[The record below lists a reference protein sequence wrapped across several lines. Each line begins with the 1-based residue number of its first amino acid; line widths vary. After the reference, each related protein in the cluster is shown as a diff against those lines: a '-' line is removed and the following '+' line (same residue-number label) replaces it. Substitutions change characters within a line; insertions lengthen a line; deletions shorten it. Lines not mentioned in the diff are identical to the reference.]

1 MREDFTPEFAD
12 EVRRGLEADKTE
24 GFLNAFKTLDQFEEQ
39 EATWLIP
46 GWMPEGQIVLM
57 ASEGGTGKT
66 STWVD
71 ILAAISRGGA
81 CILDP
86 PGYIRKPALTIFLTT
101 EDSIRKKL
109 RKKLRL
115 AGADPKKIIAPDFTE
130 SPELLH
136 DLKFGSPKIASL
148 VRWYRPALVVFDPV
162 QGFVP
167 PKANMGSRNEMRDCL
182 APLISLGEETGTSFL
197 LVCPTNKRKG
207 AYGRDRIADSAD
219 LWDIA
224 RSVIMAGYTE
234 DEGIR
239 YLSNEKNNYAQLQD
253 TILYS
258 FDDDGLIKP
267 EGTSWKRGRDYM
279 QEFALAT
286 STPKRDDCREWLVN
300 ELQEAGGELP
310 SKELEQ
316 LAKNAGYSFMTLRR
330 AKEALKKVRCVKNYA
345 SGSARGGGREWF
357 VQLLSCE
364 DTV

>member
-1 MREDFTPEFAD
+1 MREDIEQYA
-12 EVRRGLEADKTE
+12 EEIRSGLKADKTE
-24 GFLNAFKTLDQFEEQ
+24 NFLNSFKTLDQFEEQ
-39 EATWLIP
+39 EPTWIIP
-46 GWMPEGQIVLM
+46 GWIPEGQIVLM

-71 ILAAISRGGA
+71 ILASLSRGGS

-86 PGYIRKPALTIFLTT
+86 PGYIRKPARTVFLTT

-115 AGADPKKIIAPDFTE
+115 AGAKPELIVAPDFANN
-130 SPELLH
+130 PELLH
-136 DLKFGSPKIASL
+136 DLKFGSPKIAEM
-148 VRWYRPALVVFDPV
+148 VRWFSPALVVFDPV

-182 APLISLGEETGTSFL
+182 SPLISLGEETGTSFL
-197 LVCPTNKRKG
+197 LVCHTNKRKG

-258 FDDDGLIKP
+258 FDDDGLVRP
-267 EGTSWKRGRDYM
+267 EGTSWKRDRDYM
-279 QEFALAT
+279 QASSLAT
-286 STPKRDDCREWLVN
+286 SAPKRDDCKEWLVN
-300 ELQEAGGELP
+300 ELQEAGGEIP
-310 SKELEQ
+310 SKELEE
-316 LAKNAGYSFMTLRR
+316 LAKSAGYSFATLRR
-330 AKEALKKVRCVKNYA
+330 AKDALKKAGCVRNYA
-345 SGSARGGGREWF
+345 SGSARGGDREWF
-357 VQLLSCE
+357 VQLVPCE